1 MTILAKAVNYVER
14 LLKKLFGYSVP
25 DEASQEPEIQMYPR
39 VLFVLKY
46 REGYDPYCY
55 NAGSES
61 WGDGERTPKRPL
73 SSGLFNSAKMVVE
86 MLEKQGVPVKLVHVV
101 DNSFIHRE
109 LVEFKADVVVI
120 EAFWVVP
127 EKFDELRQVCPNVK
141 FVVRN
146 HSETPFLAQEGIAFD
161 WMMKYFDKP
170 NVIMTSNA
178 TRMHRETRLLYSLAH
193 PGADEVT
200 IRRKVAYLPNY
211 YTIDETPNEHYVCD
225 NEVIDIGCFGAIRPL
240 KNQLLQAIAALEFAD
255 RLGKRLRFHVNG
267 KRIEMNGDQVMKNL
281 RLLFTHFPQHELVEH
296 PWMPHGEFKRLVAS
310 MDIMMQVSFSETF
323 NIVAADA
330 VSQNVLTITSPEVA
344 WSNEDVQADPTSSRD
359 ITIVM
364 DNAWATKLE
373 DPCWNPSLH
382 GLHRYNEKSIK
393 EWLHFLD
400 QFKKSVA

>member
-1 MTILAKAVNYVER
+1 MTILAKAVKYVQS
-14 LLKKLFGYSVP
+14 LLEKLFGYSVP
-25 DEASQEPEIQMYPR
+25 DEASHEPENQMYPR

-55 NAGSES
+55 NMGSEN
-61 WGDGERTPKRPL
+61 WGDGDRTPKRPL

-86 MLEKQGVPVKLVHVV
+86 MLEKEGVPVKLVHVI

-109 LVEFKADVVVI
+109 LVEFKADIVVI

-141 FVVRN
+141 FVIRN

-161 WMMKYFDKP
+161 WMLKYFDKP

-178 TRMHRETRLLYSLAH
+178 ARMHRETRLLYSLSH
-193 PGADEVT
+193 PGADEVS

-211 YTIDETPNEHYVCD
+211 YTIDSAPNEHYVCD
-225 NEVIDIGCFGAIRPL
+225 DNEVINIGCFGAIRPL
-240 KNQLLQAIAALEFAD
+240 KNQLLQAIAALEFTD
-255 RLGKRLRFHVNG
+255 RIGKRLRFHVNG
-267 KRIEMNGDQVMKNL
+267 KRVEMNGDQVMKNL
-281 RLLFTHFPQHELVEH
+281 RLLFSHFPQHELVEH
-296 PWMPHGEFKRLVAS
+296 PWMSHSEFKKLVAS

-330 VSQNVLTITSPEVA
+330 VSQGVLTITSPEVA
-344 WSNEDVQADPTSSRD
+344 WSDEDVQSDPTSSRD
-359 ITIVM
+359 IANVM
-364 DNAWATKLE
+364 DDAWATKLE

-382 GLHRYNEKSIK
+382 GLHEYNKKSVK

-400 QFKKSVA
+400 QFKKH